1 MTRPNATNPHPDATC
16 VEGSPRGFL
25 VAFRD
30 RSALIQSMSENAQER
45 TERSDGVML
54 LTIVEAARVLSIGR
68 TTMYELVGAG
78 EIDVVH
84 IGRSARVPVE
94 ALHEYVDRQRRGATT
109 VRSRTNAARAKLE
122 LDPGQ
127 PTT

>member
-1 MTRPNATNPHPDATC
+1 MSATN
-16 VEGSPRGFL
+16 RGNRER
-25 VAFRD
+25 AD
-30 RSALIQSMSENAQER
+30 RSEHEGEVL
-45 TERSDGVML
+45 L
-54 LTIVEAARVLSIGR
+54 LTMSEAARVVSIGR

-84 IGRSARVPVE
+84 LGRSARVPVAAIE
-94 ALHEYVDRQRRGATT
+94 EFVERQRRGRTT
-109 VRSRTNAARAKLE
+109 VRSTTRAARAKQQ

>member
-1 MTRPNATNPHPDATC
+1 
-16 VEGSPRGFL
+16 L
-25 VAFRD
+25 
-30 RSALIQSMSENAQER
+30 
-45 TERSDGVML
+45 L

-68 TTMYELVGAG
+68 TTMYELVGSG

-84 IGRSARVPVE
+84 IGRSARVPVD
-94 ALHEYVDRQRRGATT
+94 ALEEFVDRQRGGTTT
-109 VRSRTNAARAKLE
+109 VRTRTSAARAKQQ